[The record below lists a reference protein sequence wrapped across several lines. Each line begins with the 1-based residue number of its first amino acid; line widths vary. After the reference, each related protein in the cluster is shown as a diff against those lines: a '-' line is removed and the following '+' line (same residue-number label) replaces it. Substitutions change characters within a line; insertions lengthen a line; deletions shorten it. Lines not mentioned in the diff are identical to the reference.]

1 MFDLCIVLHQ
11 ELRNAHSEEIMGIR
25 REEEM
30 EMSDEDLEENPCKK
44 IRMEDT
50 GSVELS

>member
-1 MFDLCIVLHQ
+1 
-11 ELRNAHSEEIMGIR
+11 MGIR

-44 IRMEDT
+44 VRMDDSGMNSEILL
-50 GSVELS
+50 VINVLHIAAENA